1 MQGAFVA
8 VRDLQGEPEVEQISQ
23 SAGAGLSVPCMRREP
38 ILALNLA
45 MRLEPSAPLMAIALR
60 FSKFR

>member
-23 SAGAGLSVPCMRREP
+23 IAGTDLSVLC
-38 ILALNLA
+38 
-45 MRLEPSAPLMAIALR
+45 MRLEELALLR
-60 FSKFR
+60 VSHLHSSDGSVTEPV